1 MLTWSR
7 RNGSGSRS
15 HNIPGAASIH
25 SRGFGARAKGNS
37 IAARFTRVP
46 VVVRTRRQGATGRSL
61 DVNANA
67 PARKPLRRPPAEN
80 EGAASARREDL
91 STASSGA
98 DLRLEFRRFFAGGH

>member
-46 VVVRTRRQGATGRSL
+46 VVGGPRAGAPGRSL
-61 DVNANA
+61 DGSATA
-67 PARKPLRRPPAEN
+67 PARKPLRRQPAEN
-80 EGAASARREDL
+80 GGAALLAVSIYRQPR
-91 STASSGA
+91 SGTE
-98 DLRLEFRRFFAGGH
+98 LRLDFLC